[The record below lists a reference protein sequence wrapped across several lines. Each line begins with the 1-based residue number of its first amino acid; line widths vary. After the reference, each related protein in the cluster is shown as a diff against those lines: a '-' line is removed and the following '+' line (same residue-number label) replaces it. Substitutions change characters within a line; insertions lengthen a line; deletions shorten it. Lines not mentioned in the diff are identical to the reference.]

1 MVEHAT
7 TFNRVLLD
15 FLGRVSAAATAGGES
30 SLPTAV

>member
-15 FLGRVSAAATAGGES
+15 FLARVSKATAAGGES